1 MSDHSRVISDYQ
13 QFHTPSRSQ
22 FDQCKGKEKRD
33 LYKLNFPSTSIDSG
47 TCTNSTSTDEMP
59 CVVVVNK
66 SSNSLTSVAVVQHP
80 DSLESIP
87 LDDQQRPCSTNNSST
102 NGNRCNDSYLN
113 SNSSK
118 IGHRDWD
125 KKLYKQKSQYVEDD
139 DDDEF
144 YIYANPINQH
154 DDEDDDEAEETAL
167 PPEDAKE
174 WRRES
179 IVSSRTVKCGDSK
192 SDLHNSLKLMSTAC
206 LKSDVSPRQQVTCN
220 VLRTTHID
228 DHAYGRSKPSSL
240 CTCPT
245 NDQQRRSSLQH
256 SNYQASFSRG
266 AGSQSSMYDGTNLS
280 TINTSGLSLESN
292 YSSNASERNPLTS
305 YSLQTTAID
314 HEFERP
320 IDEANC
326 HQWRENHVSS
336 DSEDS
341 DIDVHSDICESLES
355 LVDHGIDS
363 DASISTEGS
372 DDSDDDSIDLRDEV
386 KNFEDRDIGDGS
398 SLPSPGVSTTMS
410 DDFTTISLTRD
421 YYPVKEDPPIGTI
434 GQMYPWLRFSLFP
447 NIPPTINFR
456 IMDSPPLNIPP
467 EVKRILK
474 WKSTAV
480 TPAIIRRV
488 LYNSG
493 MRIVKRSRQWIGIWS
508 KHMRANL
515 FKTIKD
521 FQKFNHF
528 PGTFQIGRKDTL
540 WRNHVRLRNI
550 HGKKSYDFLPV
561 TYVIPS
567 DMKQL
572 RHAWE
577 KSSPHQMWIIKPPAS
592 ARGSGIKIIHK
603 FMQIPKIRP
612 LIVQKYLSSPFLING
627 VKFDLRIYVYITSF
641 YPLRIYVYKEGLVR
655 FASVMYSSCPRTVS
669 DRYMHL
675 TNYSVNRKSVTYT
688 ANEDVNACKGH
699 KWSLKALWGYL
710 TEKGFD
716 TSAIWNSIVDIV
728 IKTIISCETTVST
741 LTRLNLKNANSSH
754 ELFGFDIILDS
765 NLKPWLL
772 EVNISPS
779 LQSTSKL
786 DASIK
791 GQMCKDLLNLAGVNI
806 PPHLEKSYQQSFLEK
821 ICLDAGYEI
830 ESLCY
835 DKRLYRCTLTTE
847 ERAKQIAFSRMER
860 HEYLPTVLQ
869 NLLPDDIRHLV
880 IAEDERSR
888 AGQYIRVYPTIT
900 SHRYH
905 KFFDRPRY
913 YNHLFDAW
921 EMQYANCRM
930 EGIQRLVAACKNG
943 LHVKAV
949 VKESTKVSSPRT
961 DVGRLS
967 STTSLRVRCCSRS
980 ATNRAIQRACR
991 SARNLFARMRMNR
1004 HCPATK
1010 KDLEDAKSSSHTGSG
1025 DQLLRSTKASDKETE
1040 ESSLGRTPISPNSAA
1055 TTLYGSEEPYD
1066 GIHTSQQQQQMKN
1079 SKNSKASSSSSLSS
1093 PPNNSSSNNNNNN
1106 NCNSEHALKQSTHYT
1121 TIGDY
1126 KLNAEKQNK
1135 DGTSAKNKLLPS
1147 NPPNGVVR
1155 VPHCRGCA
1163 LLAQNYRAAAAAAA
1177 AAANNNSKKVT
1188 TQDNCYPKS
1197 SEVETQ
1203 LLDSA
1208 AAAAAA
1214 APVHNASFVNK
1225 SSNNQ
1230 PITKVTAYPG
1240 HIGVD
1245 SNN

>member
-1 MSDHSRVISDYQ
+1 MLIYFACSHFFYGFESFSCYFTLTMQSSDHTRISDYQ
-13 QFHTPSRSQ
+13 QFHSSSRSQ
-22 FDQCKGKEKRD
+22 CDLSQGKEKRD
-33 LYKLNFPSTSIDSG
+33 IYKLKFPSTSIDSG

-59 CVVVVNK
+59 CVVNK
-66 SSNSLTSVAVVQHP
+66 SSNSLSSVVVQEP

-87 LDDQQRPCSTNNSST
+87 SDDQQQPCST
-102 NGNRCNDSYLN
+102 
-113 SNSSK
+113 SNSANGTCRCDNCLDSNVSK
-118 IGHRDWD
+118 ISHHSLTTASRE
-125 KKLYKQKSQYVEDD
+125 KKLYKQSSQYVEDD
-139 DDDEF
+139 
-144 YIYANPINQH
+144 YKHVYTNLIGQH
-154 DDEDDDEAEETAL
+154 DEAEECASF
-167 PPEDAKE
+167 EDTNE
-174 WRRES
+174 WRRDS
-179 IVSSRTVKCGDSK
+179 TVSSRTVKCRSQADCK
-192 SDLHNSLKLMSTAC
+192 DDLRSPMKFGSSAC
-206 LKSDVSPRQQVTCN
+206 FPNISSQQNLTPN
-220 VLRTTHID
+220 ILRTTHIN
-228 DHAYGRSKPSSL
+228 DHAYGHAKSPSG
-240 CTCPT
+240 CTCPSDPQRT
-245 NDQQRRSSLQH
+245 NSQH
-256 SNYQASFSRG
+256 LSNFQGNGSRG
-266 AGSQSSMYDGTNLS
+266 AGSQSSMYSGTNVS
-280 TINTSGLSLESN
+280 TINTSRLSLESD

-305 YSLQTTAID
+305 RSLQTTAID
-314 HEFERP
+314 HQFAKQEEVSCP
-320 IDEANC
+320 P
-326 HQWRENHVSS
+326 WRENPQSS

-341 DIDVHSDICESLES
+341 DVDAHSDVCESLES

-363 DASISTEGS
+363 DVSISTEGS
-372 DDSDDDSIDLRDEV
+372 DDSDDESINLNDEV
-386 KNFEDRDIGDGS
+386 KHFEERDIGDGASLS
-398 SLPSPGVSTTMS
+398 SPRVSTTLS

-421 YYPVKEDPPIGTI
+421 YYPIKEEPPIGTI

-456 IMDSPPLNIPP
+456 VMDNPPLNIPA

-550 HGKKSYDFLPV
+550 HGKKNYDFLPV

-577 KSSPHQMWIIKPPAS
+577 KSSPNQMWIIKPPAS

-627 VKFDLRIYVYITSF
+627 IKFDLRIYVYVTSF

-710 TEKGFD
+710 TEKGHN
-716 TSAIWNSIVDIV
+716 TTVIWNSIVDIV

-741 LTRLNLKNANSSH
+741 LTRLNLKNANSTH

-791 GQMCKDLLNLAGVNI
+791 GQMCKDLLNLSGVNI
-806 PPHLEKSYQQSFLEK
+806 PPHLEKTYQQSFLEK
-821 ICLDAGYEI
+821 ICLDAGHDV
-830 ESLCY
+830 ESLCF
-835 DKRLYRCTLTTE
+835 DKRLYRTALTTE
-847 ERAKQIAFSRMER
+847 ERTKQIAFARMER

-869 NLLPDDIRHLV
+869 NLLPDDIRHLA
-880 IAEDERSR
+880 IAEDERCR
-888 AGQYIRVYPTIT
+888 AGQYIRVYPTVN
-900 SHRYH
+900 SHHYH

-943 LHVKAV
+943 LHIKAV

-991 SARNLFARMRMNR
+991 SARNLFARMRITR

-1010 KDLEDAKSSSHTGSG
+1010 KDLEDAAKSSHTGSG
-1025 DQLLRSTKASDKETE
+1025 DHLLRSKASDKETE
-1040 ESSLGRTPISPNSAA
+1040 ESSLRQTPLSPNS
-1055 TTLYGSEEPYD
+1055 EEPFD
-1066 GIHTSQQQQQMKN
+1066 GMSQLNKS
-1079 SKNSKASSSSSLSS
+1079 SKNSKASTPNSNSTNSHLSKH
-1093 PPNNSSSNNNNNN
+1093 SNY
-1106 NCNSEHALKQSTHYT
+1106 YT
-1121 TIGDY
+1121 IDDE
-1126 KLNAEKQNK
+1126 KLNAINWIK
-1135 DGTSAKNKLLPS
+1135 DETAKSTAVVPNPS
-1147 NPPNGVVR
+1147 GVR
-1155 VPHCRGCA
+1155 APHCRGCA
-1163 LLAQNYRAAAAAAA
+1163 LLSQNYRASNLKKSLQEYYRPATGEKER
-1177 AAANNNSKKVT
+1177 SK
-1188 TQDNCYPKS
+1188 
-1197 SEVETQ
+1197 
-1203 LLDSA
+1203 LDSV
-1208 AAAAAA
+1208 
-1214 APVHNASFVNK
+1214 PIHNASLAK
-1225 SSNNQ
+1225 SSNNNQ
-1230 PITKVTAYPG
+1230 QTMTTTAYIG
-1240 HIGVD
+1240 YIGVD